1 MSEAKRGWF
10 HVDGLKLRAWPILF
24 TVLLGLFIPI
34 FSALIVDV
42 VEHFIHLPD
51 RPNMAWQR
59 HYYDHAVQLVLAL
72 IAILIFKIFLRA
84 DYGLHRPPG
93 KSYVRAAILW
103 GLFFGVLMTAVDYWP
118 QILAHK
124 PPSDRPY
131 PLTPLNVAGWL
142 SFEGVFVGPSD
153 ETLFRGLLVT
163 YLAAAMP
170 GRISL
175 WRFDMNV
182 AGVVVALIFAL
193 ASFFSFFTEPFAI
206 AFGQQIYA
214 FALGILYAY
223 WFEKSRSL
231 LAPIIGHNVGA
242 VVEYIFIFAMVA
254 AWG

>member
-1 MSEAKRGWF
+1 VSETKRGWF
-10 HVDGLKLRAWPILF
+10 HIEGLKLRVWPIVF
-24 TVLLGLFIPI
+24 TILLGFFIPV

-51 RPNMAWQR
+51 RPNMPWQGL
-59 HYYDHAVQLVLAL
+59 YYHRAVQLVLTL
-72 IAILIFKIFLRA
+72 IAIAIFKMFLRA

-103 GLFFGVLMTAVDYWP
+103 GLFFGVLMTVVDYWP

-124 PPSDRPY
+124 RPSDRPY
-131 PLTPLNVAGWL
+131 PLTPLNVFGWL
-142 SFEGVFVGPSD
+142 SFEGVFAGPSE

-170 GRISL
+170 GRISFL
-175 WRFDMNV
+175 RYDMNA
-182 AGVVVALIFAL
+182 AGLIVALILAL
-193 ASFFSFFTEPFAI
+193 AHFFNFFTEPFAM
-206 AFGQQIYA
+206 ALGQQIYA

-231 LAPIIGHNVGA
+231 LAPIVGHNVGD

>member
-1 MSEAKRGWF
+1 MSETKRGWF
-10 HVDGLKLRAWPILF
+10 HIEGLKLRVWPIVF
-24 TVLLGLFIPI
+24 TILLGFFIPV

-51 RPNMAWQR
+51 RPNMPWQGL
-59 HYYDHAVQLVLAL
+59 YYHRAVQLVLTL
-72 IAILIFKIFLRA
+72 IAIAIFKMFLRA

-103 GLFFGVLMTAVDYWP
+103 GLFFGVLMTVVDYWP

-131 PLTPLNVAGWL
+131 PLTPLNVFGWL
-142 SFEGVFVGPSD
+142 SFEGVFVGPSE

-163 YLAAAMP
+163 YLAAAMR
-170 GRISL
+170 GRISFL
-175 WRFDMNV
+175 RYDMNA
-182 AGVVVALIFAL
+182 AGLIVALIFAL
-193 ASFFSFFTEPFAI
+193 AHFFNFFTEPFAM
-206 AFGQQIYA
+206 ALGQQIYA

-231 LAPIIGHNVGA
+231 LAPIVGHNVGD